1 MKTRTGSAG
10 PRGLRALAPRAR
22 VALVLVPSLVLGGLV
37 SGAALPPAATT
48 ADQQQLSDQPVAS
61 ARSAVAPTPEELAA
75 VDPAQTTVLDPGSG
89 VVAPPEAELPTAPQ
103 APVPSQDPV
112 APVAP
117 EEPLPAEPA
126 APQPPAVEPPVA
138 DEPGTP
144 VSEAPEGATDEDLP
158 AEPETDAR
166 TATPPAAREVAP
178 TEEPAV
184 AEEVVPAVVPDPTT
198 TQSVITVS
206 VGGIRTT
213 LTQVSPLAGVTLQLF
228 DGDASGSTAPRT
240 EPWATCVSDAG
251 GDCSFV
257 VPETGDG
264 GANRDARFWVRQTGA
279 APGGFFA
286 STTLAIGGDTTSQ
299 TYQFRTGDRL
309 RGGLTYTSTTDFMVS
324 SGRGFTAS
332 GGIWQSSLANPGL
345 PPQCGLRVALVV
357 DLSGSVGRYITDMR
371 SAASTFVDS
380 LTGTP
385 SSVALFTFADNAP
398 AATGSNLGLTP
409 VSTTAGADTVKDRI
423 ATYTAG
429 FDTNWD
435 RGLYQVAAS
444 ATPFD
449 VAVVLTDGNPTV
461 YAAHEGPGD
470 LTRFR
475 EVENGIFSAN
485 AVKAEGTRVV
495 AVGVGDGIA
504 GAPDNLRAIS
514 GPAAGSDYYQTDDYA
529 EAGETLRDLALGAC
543 TGSVSVV
550 KQVVP
555 SSTTGEDVTG
565 ARPAGGWTF
574 DASSSS
580 AGVTPATQSGTTV
593 SGTGAVNFPLQH
605 AGGSSSATVTIAEQ
619 QRDGYTLVTQGSR
632 RAVCT
637 DVASGASV
645 TVTDDPVDP
654 LAFSVDAPATAA
666 ISCTVYNRA
675 PQPQASI
682 TVDKEW
688 VVNGT
693 TYTQGNQPLGLG
705 AALTV
710 DGTDQG
716 WSAPRTGYVAGASVT
731 VDETTTISGRDLC
744 EVTGSRITEQDG
756 EAVDLPVPSTVT
768 LAAGDAGNHYTVT
781 TTVSCEAEL
790 TLVTQVAGGPALPT
804 AWLLDAVAP
813 DGSLPGPSGATGT
826 PAATALVT
834 PDVRYPLV
842 ESGDGRYVQTV
853 RPGAVLVPPSTGSWQ
868 CVQVTEDGT
877 VVPGFNDGINGGV
890 TVPLGFR
897 VRCTSVNRSATLTLV
912 KEVVND
918 DGGAGEPSDW
928 TLTATPTGEVPQDV
942 VAESVAGST
951 EGVTVQ
957 VRPGTVYDLTESGPG
972 GYGLSSLECSTGP
985 GDGYVPATS
994 VSLAPLDSVTCVF
1007 VNDDVPPS
1015 PAWLLA
1021 KSSDPV
1027 DGTVVTEGQTVTY
1040 TLHAVNDG
1048 LVDVVDATAVDDLT
1062 DVLDDATL
1070 VEPLDP
1076 SLALDPETQQLTWSV
1091 PDLVVGAEEVTVDYS
1106 VVVSAVDAAGSLHNV
1121 VTAGTPGGSCPV
1133 DVPPLGRDL
1142 AGAAFLEAL
1151 VEDPAADDCETDH
1164 PTGEVDLSV
1173 AKTHDGIVDDAVDS
1187 GRGEQVDYTV
1197 EITNAG
1203 ADPVAGATVSDP
1215 LPDAVTYV
1223 PGSLVA
1229 PEGWT
1234 AEVVD
1239 GVLTAT
1245 AEEDLAP
1252 GTVSTLTYSVLVGDV
1267 PRVVEGGAHE
1277 DLVNTAC
1284 VTSEGTDAHPADNCA
1299 TDTVEVRSVAVQ
1311 AVAVCVNDTPYVQYE
1326 VTPSRVGDQPEVVLV
1341 WWTAAAYADRDTT
1354 IDAADTAAILA
1365 DGASQVD
1372 RLEVPAGWLP
1382 GDTVTG
1388 EQLWPGAAVD
1398 ADGDPVAWPGW
1409 TQRTDGTWVLDPSAP
1424 FYELRGETVVEVRV
1438 NPSTGS
1444 TVVYPPATPDCDAN
1458 PPSAVPPVPTDP
1470 AAPPVV
1476 AAGGGT
1482 TGDQGPWYLPRTGPE
1497 LGATL
1502 LLGSGLLVLGAMLV
1516 ASRRRRDETSGAGRL
1531 DRR

>member
-1 MKTRTGSAG
+1 MKTRTRSAG
-10 PRGLRALAPRAR
+10 PSGLRAVRALVPRAR
-22 VALVLVPSLVLGGLV
+22 VALVLVPTLVLGGLV
-37 SGAALPPAATT
+37 SGAALPPA
-48 ADQQQLSDQPVAS
+48 QAS
-61 ARSAVAPTPEELAA
+61 SAEQTDPSEAARSAASAPTPEELAA
-75 VDPAQTTVLDPGSG
+75 VDPSQTTVVDPGPDAA
-89 VVAPPEAELPTAPQ
+89 APPEEQ
-103 APVPSQDPV
+103 QPVPEVPAPSEEPV
-112 APVAP
+112 APVVP
-117 EEPLPAEPA
+117 
-126 APQPPAVEPPVA
+126 EPPVA
-138 DEPGTP
+138 
-144 VSEAPEGATDEDLP
+144 PE
-158 AEPETDAR
+158 
-166 TATPPAAREVAP
+166 PPAAEPPVAEVPGGPVTETPAEASPEETAVENPTSDPDPEPSDETTPSARAAAP
-178 TEEPAV
+178 TEEPLADD
-184 AEEVVPAVVPDPTT
+184 VVPAVVPDPTT
-198 TQSVITVS
+198 SQSVVTVK

-228 DGDASGSTAPRT
+228 DGGTGGATTART
-240 EPWATCVSDAG
+240 EPWATCVSDAT

-279 APGGFFA
+279 APGGYFA

-309 RGGLTYTSTTDFMVS
+309 RGGLTYTSTADFMVS

-357 DLSGSVGRYITDMR
+357 DLSGSVGRYIAAMR
-371 SAASTFVDS
+371 SAASGFVDS

-398 AATGSNLGLTP
+398 AATGANLGLTP
-409 VSTTAGADTVKDRI
+409 VSTTAGADTVKNRI
-423 ATYTAG
+423 ATYSAG

-485 AVKAEGTRVV
+485 AVKAEGTRVI
-495 AVGVGDGIA
+495 AVGVGDGIG

-529 EAGETLRDLALGAC
+529 EAGEALRALALGSC
-543 TGSVSVV
+543 NGSVSVV

-574 DASSSS
+574 DASTTTP
-580 AGVTPATQSGTTV
+580 GVTPTTQTGTTV
-593 SGTGAVNFPLQH
+593 VGTGAVNFPLQY
-605 AGGSSSATVTIAEQ
+605 AGGSSSATVTVAEQ
-619 QRDGYTLVTQGSR
+619 QQDGYTLVTQGSA

-637 DVASGASV
+637 DIASGDPV
-645 TVTDDPVDP
+645 TVTNDPVDP

-675 PQPQASI
+675 PQPQASL

-693 TYTQGNQPLGLG
+693 TYTQGNQPIGLD
-705 AALTV
+705 ASLTL

-716 WSAPRTGYVAGASVT
+716 WSAPRTGYVEGATVS

-744 EVTGSRITEQDG
+744 EVTGSRITEHDG
-756 EAVDLPVPSTVT
+756 VAVDLSLPSTVT
-768 LAAGDAGNHYTVT
+768 LAAGDEDNHYTVT
-781 TTVSCEAEL
+781 NTVTCEAEL
-790 TLVTQVAGGPALPT
+790 TLVKQVAGGPALPT
-804 AWLLDAVAP
+804 AWALDAVAP

-826 PAATALVT
+826 PQATALVT
-834 PDVRYPLV
+834 PGVRYPLV

-868 CVQVTEDGT
+868 CEQVTEDGT

-897 VRCTSVNRSATLTLV
+897 VRCTSLNQSATLTLV
-912 KEVVND
+912 KQVVND
-918 DGGAGEPSDW
+918 DTGTAEPSDW
-928 TLTATPTGEVPQDV
+928 TLTATPTGEVPEDV
-942 VAESVAGST
+942 VAEGVTGST

-957 VRPGTVYDLTESGPG
+957 VRPGTVYDLSENGPG
-972 GYGLSSLECSTGP
+972 GYDQASLECSTGP
-985 GDGYVPATS
+985 GDSYVPATS
-994 VSLAPLDSVTCVF
+994 VSLAPLDSATCVF
-1007 VNDDVPPS
+1007 VNDDATPPPS
-1015 PAWLLA
+1015 WLLS
-1021 KSSDPV
+1021 KSSDPG
-1027 DGTVVTEGQTVTY
+1027 DGAAVVEGQTVTY
-1040 TLHAVNDG
+1040 TLHATNDG
-1048 LVDVVDATAVDDLT
+1048 VVDVTGATAVDDLG

-1076 SLALDPETQQLTWSV
+1076 SLAYDPETQQLTWRV
-1091 PDLVVGAEEVTVDYS
+1091 PDLVVGAAEVTVEYS
-1106 VVVSAVDAAGSLHNV
+1106 VLVSEVDTAGSLHNV
-1121 VTAGTPGGSCPV
+1121 VTVGTPGGRCPAEV
-1133 DVPPLGRDL
+1133 LPLGRDL
-1142 AGAAFLEAL
+1142 ADAAFVQAFLD
-1151 VEDPAADDCETDH
+1151 DPAADDCETDH
-1164 PTGEVDLSV
+1164 PTGEVDLTV
-1173 AKTHDGIVDDAVDS
+1173 AKTHADLVDDAIDS
-1187 GRGEQVDYTV
+1187 GKGQQVDYTV
-1197 EITNAG
+1197 EVTNVG
-1203 ADPVAGATVSDP
+1203 VDPAAGATLTDP
-1215 LPDAVTYV
+1215 LPDAVVYV
-1223 PGSLVA
+1223 EDSLVA
-1229 PEGWT
+1229 PDGWT
-1234 AEVVD
+1234 ADVVD
-1239 GVLTAT
+1239 GVLVAT
-1245 AEEDLAP
+1245 SDGDLDP
-1252 GTVSTLTYSVLVGDV
+1252 GSVSTFTYSVVVGDV
-1267 PRVVEGGAHE
+1267 PRVSPGGAHE

-1284 VTSEGTDAHPADNCA
+1284 VTSEGTEAHPDDNCA
-1299 TDTVEVRSVAVQ
+1299 TDTVLVRSVAVQ
-1311 AVAVCVNDTPYVQYE
+1311 ALAVCVDDTPYVRYE
-1326 VTPSRVGDQPEVVLV
+1326 LTPSNVSDQPVVAIV
-1341 WWTAAAYADRDTT
+1341 WWTAAAYADRDPM
-1354 IDAADTAAILA
+1354 IDASDTAAILA

-1372 RLEVPAGWLP
+1372 RVDVPAGWAP
-1382 GDTVTG
+1382 GDTITG

-1409 TQRTDGTWVLDPSAP
+1409 TQQGDGTWVLDPSAP

-1444 TVVYPPATPDCDAN
+1444 TLVYPPATPDCDAN
-1458 PPSAVPPVPTDP
+1458 PPSVTPPTTP
-1470 AAPPVV
+1470 APPVTV
-1476 AAGGGT
+1476 TGGGAAV
-1482 TGDQGPWYLPRTGPE
+1482 GQGAWYLPRTGPE
-1497 LGATL
+1497 LGVTV
-1502 LLGSGLLVLGAMLV
+1502 LLGAGLLVLGAMLV
-1516 ASRRRRDETSGAGRL
+1516 ASRRRRGAADGL
-1531 DRR
+1531 RRRDQL